1 MGWAATTQSNTKTG
15 PSKEDDLGT
24 LGHLALIAQH
34 CQKYP
39 VWGFFFSKKKQLQNR
54 THIPLPYRQEKSHF
68 RELISGNGC
77 TEQLKTRHKSDEG
90 VQMWRGEP
98 GQRRVDPLQR
108 GEALECRTATAP
120 VLGTESPG
128 RTKIWCQNETGNV
141 HDSFILILAL
151 KCSAYDVQ
159 AEPESLNKI
168 GITITGWSVE
178 QQKTSLSHS
187 MQLNSTGKRGTGI
200 CDFSARAGG
209 HQGGK

>member
-1 MGWAATTQSNTKTG
+1 MGSNNTIKHKDG
-15 PSKEDDLGT
+15 AIKRRRLGDFGTPCFDCPT
-24 LGHLALIAQH
+24 LPKISSL
-34 CQKYP
+34 
-39 VWGFFFSKKKQLQNR
+39 GFFLFKKKQLQNR